1 MSNSSVLAVHT
12 DGRRLINLARM
23 LEAAG
28 YRVVAA
34 HNFPEARAALG
45 LRPSAVVTAL
55 QLGDFNGLH
64 LVINGRALDPSL
76 VAVVVDAC
84 YDAGR
89 EADASSLD
97 TAYLVEPV
105 RPGPALALL
114 SALISASTDG
124 DSVRPVP
131 HYYRERRTTERRKHE
146 AFDFVPDRRHRD
158 RRHSAGS

>member
-1 MSNSSVLAVHT
+1 MSDSSVLAVHT

-34 HNFPEARAALG
+34 QNFPEARAALG
-45 LRPSAVVTAL
+45 LRPHAVVTAL

-64 LVINGRALDPSL
+64 LVINGRALDPAL
-76 VAVVVDAC
+76 VGVVIDAC

-97 TAYLVEPV
+97 TAYLVDPV

-114 SALISASTDG
+114 SALISASNEG
-124 DSVRPVP
+124 KSVRPVP
-131 HYYRERRTTERRKHE
+131 HYYRERRVIERRRR
-146 AFDFVPDRRHRD
+146 DVVGFVPDRRHRD

>member
-1 MSNSSVLAVHT
+1 MSDSSVLAVHT

-28 YRVVAA
+28 YRVMAA
-34 HNFPEARAALG
+34 HGFPEARAALG
-45 LRPSAVVTAL
+45 LRPDAVVTAL

-64 LVINGRALDPSL
+64 LVINGRALDPGL
-76 VAVVVDAC
+76 VAVVIDAG

-89 EADASSLD
+89 EADATSLD

-114 SALISASTDG
+114 SELIGASTRG
-124 DSVRPVP
+124 MSIRPSSQQ
-131 HYYRERRTTERRKHE
+131 YRERRVGDRRRCEVFNFVPERR
-146 AFDFVPDRRHRD
+146 RRD
-158 RRHSAGS
+158 RRHSARS